1 MVISNNVTPT
11 VFYWLNELITK
22 VVHPKRLNKKRL
34 KDFDTIILVR
44 YIPWN
49 IFLYL
54 IYLKRK
60 SKKIILLLDDNLLDI
75 NIFSEIPFFYKLKIF
90 FNIYCYKFFFFL
102 FINEIWVTNKLLAEK
117 VKLKIS
123 SNQIEIKLLK
133 LSNNNNLPKKK
144 FYKISYLGT
153 SSHPLE
159 LRWLKTLFEKIQQ
172 QRKDCLI
179 EVYVNK
185 KWRNYFRSIPRMKMS
200 YPLDWETF
208 LLDTSIGKSDIV
220 LNPIF
225 NSNFNNFRS
234 PTKFFDIT
242 RLKAVGIYSNS
253 KPYCDFINNNHDG
266 ILLDNNID
274 KWIEKISFLLDNS
287 DVRQRLLLNAQKRLE
302 KPIGGY

>member
-11 VFYWLNELITK
+11 VFYWLNEVITK

-44 YIPWN
+44 YIPFN

-75 NIFSEIPFFYKLKIF
+75 NIFSEIPFLYKLKIF
-90 FNIYCYKFFFFL
+90 LNIYCYKFFFFL
-102 FINEIWVTNKLLAEK
+102 FINEVWVTNRLLAEK
-117 VKLKIS
+117 VQQKIS
-123 SNQIEIKLLK
+123 SNQIKIKLLK
-133 LSNNNNLPKKK
+133 LSHKHNYTKKK

-179 EVYVNK
+179 EIYVNK

-208 LLDTSIGKSDIV
+208 FLDTSIGNSDIV

-266 ILLDNNID
+266 ILVDNNIES
-274 KWIEKISFLLDNS
+274 WIEKIVFLLDNANE
-287 DVRQRLLLNAQKRLE
+287 RQRLFLNALKRLDNNFN
-302 KPIGGY
+302 